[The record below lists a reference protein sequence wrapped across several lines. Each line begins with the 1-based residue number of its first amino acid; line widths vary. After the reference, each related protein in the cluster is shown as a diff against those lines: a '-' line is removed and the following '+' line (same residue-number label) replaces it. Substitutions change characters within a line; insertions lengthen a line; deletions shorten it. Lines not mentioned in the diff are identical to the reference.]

1 LADFSEQ
8 TLNRIKVLAAS
19 VSLICAVLLLRL
31 WIVQGL
37 NGSKYL
43 AEAEE
48 NRIKEVELAAPRGI
62 IYDRQ
67 KKMLVKNR
75 LAISL
80 AVEPAAFKNKRLL
93 KKLSQTLNMPLKEIK
108 AIIASKRFSP
118 LAPRVIKRDLPMSTL
133 AFIKEH
139 QEEFKGAEIKEEA
152 VREYP
157 YGSLAAHV
165 LGYVGEVSRADLKTK
180 NKAAYSPNDLIGKE
194 GLEKQYEDVLRGA
207 KGREF
212 VEVNAVGTVVRL
224 IAKREPESGN
234 SIVLSL
240 DKDIQQ
246 YAEEALPYAFNIAK
260 KNKYPK
266 ANAGAVVVLQPQ
278 TCEVVALAS
287 YPTYNPSSFINGIST
302 SEWQQLLSA
311 AANYPLTNRAIQSA
325 YPPGSTFK
333 VVTAVAGLN
342 EGSIS
347 TGSTVVCRG
356 RWVGLGQRWAKW
368 CWNKAGHGAVSLEKA
383 LAVSCDS
390 FFYEVGLRLD
400 RKSHQ
405 QLSFW
410 AKKLGL
416 GKPTGIDLPGE
427 AGGWV
432 PDPEWKKSFNKN
444 WPENQPW
451 FPGDTVNM
459 AIGQG
464 DILLTPLQLA
474 YLYAAIANGG
484 TFYRPYIVKEVTGTD
499 GRLAYQAQPKKVG
512 QLPLSTWQL
521 AVIRRGLRRVVS
533 EGTAAGAFANF
544 KTPVAGK
551 TGTSEVAGKDDYA
564 FFVAFAPFDNPQYVV
579 AVVVEQGGHGGST
592 AAPAARYILAKI
604 FNEPPTT
611 SDVKDFSR

>member
-1 LADFSEQ
+1 MADFSEQ
-8 TLNRIKVLAAS
+8 TLTRVKILAAS
-19 VSLICAVLLLRL
+19 VGLICAVLLLRL
-31 WIVQGL
+31 WIIQGL

-67 KKMLVKNR
+67 KRMLVKNR
-75 LAISL
+75 LAIGL
-80 AVEPAAFKNKRLL
+80 AVEPAAFKNERLL
-93 KKLSQTLNMPLKEIK
+93 RKLSKTLNMPLKEIK
-108 AIIASKRFSP
+108 AVIASKRFS
-118 LAPRVIKRDLPMSTL
+118 AITPRVIKRDLPLSTL

-139 QEEFKGAEIKEEA
+139 QEEFKGVEIKEEA

-165 LGYVGEVSRADLKTK
+165 LGYVGEISSEELKAK
-180 NKAAYSPNDLIGKE
+180 NKTAYGPADLIGKE
-194 GLEKQYEDVLRGA
+194 GVEKQYEDVLRGA

-212 VEVNAVGTVVRL
+212 VEVNAVGSVVRL
-224 IAKREPESGN
+224 INKQEPEAGN
-234 SIVLSL
+234 SVVLSL

-246 YAEEALPYAFNIAK
+246 YAEEALPYAFNLAK

-266 ANAGAVVVLQPQ
+266 ANAGAAVVLQPQ
-278 TCEVVALAS
+278 TGEVLAMAS

-302 SEWQQLLSA
+302 SEWQQLLSTT
-311 AANYPLTNRAIQSA
+311 ANYPLTNRAIQSA

-333 VVTAVAGLN
+333 VVTVVAGLN

-347 TGSTVVCRG
+347 TGSIVVCRG
-356 RWVGLGQRWAKW
+356 PWVGFGQRWAKW
-368 CWNKAGHGAVSLEKA
+368 CWNRAGHGAVNLEKA

-400 RKSHQ
+400 RKSHE
-405 QLSFW
+405 QLSLW
-410 AKKLGL
+410 GKKLGL

-427 AGGWV
+427 ASGRV
-432 PDPEWKKSFNKN
+432 PDPEWKKNFNKN
-444 WPENQPW
+444 WPENQAW

-464 DILLTPLQLA
+464 DTLLTPLQLA
-474 YLYAAIANGG
+474 YLYAAFANGG
-484 TFYRPYIVKEVTGTD
+484 SFYRPYIVKEVIGTD

-512 QLPLSTWQL
+512 QIPLSRWQL

-564 FFVAFAPFDNPQYVV
+564 FFVAFAPYNNPQYVV

-604 FNEPPTT
+604 FNESAITGA
-611 SDVKDFSR
+611 VKDFSR

>member
-1 LADFSEQ
+1 MTDFPEQ
-8 TLNRIKVLAAS
+8 TSKMVKILAAG

-37 NGSKYL
+37 NGGKYL

-67 KKMLVKNR
+67 KRMLVKNR
-75 LAISL
+75 LTISL

-93 KKLSQTLNMPLKEIK
+93 RKLSQTLNMSLKEIK
-108 AIIASKRFSP
+108 AIIASKKFSSIT
-118 LAPRVIKRDLPMSTL
+118 PRVIKRDLPMSTL

-139 QEEFKGAEIKEEA
+139 QEEFKGTEIKEEA
-152 VREYP
+152 VRDYP
-157 YGSLAAHV
+157 YGALAAHV
-165 LGYVGEVSRADLKTK
+165 LGYVGEISSEELKAK
-180 NKAAYSPNDLIGKE
+180 NKTTYGPTDLIGKE
-194 GLEKQYEDVLRGA
+194 GLEKQYEDVLRGT

-212 VEVNAVGTVVRL
+212 VEVNAVGSVVRL
-224 IAKREPESGN
+224 IDKREPEGGN
-234 SIVLSL
+234 SVVLSL

-246 YAEEALPYAFNIAK
+246 YAEEALPYAFSLAK
-260 KNKYPK
+260 KNRYLK

-278 TCEVVALAS
+278 TGEILALAS

-368 CWNKAGHGAVSLEKA
+368 CWNKAGHGVVNLEKA
-383 LAVSCDS
+383 LAFSCDS

-405 QLSFW
+405 QLPLW
-410 AKKLGL
+410 GKKLGL

-427 AGGWV
+427 TGGRV
-432 PDPEWKKSFNKN
+432 PDPEWKKNFNKS
-444 WPENQPW
+444 WIENQAW

-464 DILLTPLQLA
+464 DTLLTPLQLA
-474 YLYAAIANGG
+474 YLYTAFANGG
-484 TFYRPYIVKEVTGTD
+484 TFYRPYIVKEVIGTD
-499 GRLAYQAQPKKVG
+499 GRVAYRAQPKKAG

-521 AVIRRGLRRVVS
+521 TVIRRGLRRVVS

-564 FFVAFAPFDNPQYVV
+564 FFVGFAPYDNPQFLV

-604 FNEPPTT
+604 FNESVPTGA
-611 SDVKDFSR
+611 VKDFSR